1 MTNRASTS
9 FIDGSG
15 DGDINPALALMANTK
30 PRAVR
35 QQRAER
41 IDAIRSVLFWTT
53 IAQAT
58 RRVGPASSRS
68 GVMTE
73 TLPASTDRLLR
84 GPERRRPYSSLV
96 RIDVSALSHP
106 GHVRANNEDQFFV
119 TRLARSL
126 ETMHS
131 SLPPGDLPERAEE
144 VNYVMVVADGMGG
157 HAAGEVASRL
167 AISALVSLAL
177 DLPDWILKVDEEGA
191 PEIERRAR
199 RLVQQVSSL
208 LIERGREDAALRG
221 MGSTLTAA
229 RSYGHD
235 LLIVHVGDSRAY
247 LFRGGHLLRL
257 TKDHTY
263 AQMLVDSGRLLACD
277 VASSGVRH
285 ILTNALGGSTE
296 QVDVDVD
303 FLHLEDGD
311 RLLLCSD
318 GLTDLVDDDT
328 ITKTLIETRTS
339 NDACTALMQ
348 LALDGG
354 GRDNVTVIV
363 AGYTLP
369 DERVRSAPE
378 LLSS

>member
-1 MTNRASTS
+1 VTETILAAT
-9 FIDGSG
+9 DG
-15 DGDINPALALMANTK
+15 L
-30 PRAVR
+30 PRGAVR
-35 QQRAER
+35 PFRA
-41 IDAIRSVLFWTT
+41 F
-53 IAQAT
+53 
-58 RRVGPASSRS
+58 
-68 GVMTE
+68 
-73 TLPASTDRLLR
+73 
-84 GPERRRPYSSLV
+84 SSLV
-96 RIDVSALSHP
+96 RIDVSALSHA

-119 TRLARSL
+119 TRLTRSL
-126 ETMHS
+126 ETMLS
-131 SLPPGDLPERAEE
+131 SLPRGDVPEHAEE

-177 DLPDWILKVDEEGA
+177 DLPDWIFKMDEEGA

-208 LIERGREDAALRG
+208 LVERGREDAALRG

-247 LFRGGHLLRL
+247 LFRAGHLHRL

-263 AQMLVDSGRLLACD
+263 AQMLVDSGRLQAAD

-296 QVDVDVD
+296 QVDVDID
-303 FLHLEDGD
+303 FLHLENSD

-328 ITKTLIETRTS
+328 ITRTLTETQTS
-339 NDACTALMQ
+339 SDACTALMQ

-369 DERVRSAPE
+369 DEPARSAPE
-378 LLSS
+378 SLSS